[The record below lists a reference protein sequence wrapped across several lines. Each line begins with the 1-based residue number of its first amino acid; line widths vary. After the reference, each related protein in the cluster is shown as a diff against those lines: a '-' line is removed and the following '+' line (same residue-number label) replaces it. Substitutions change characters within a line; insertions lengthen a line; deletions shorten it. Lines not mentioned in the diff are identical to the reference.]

1 MREQRG
7 LVGAVVAGLRTLMRT
22 ELGVV
27 SRGDVSRGE
36 LPVLG
41 TVTLEVVAQRMRH
54 LGYAWRPD
62 TLAQVDRGTRRLSP
76 EELIGLLAVVV
87 DVYDKDTAAGL
98 IADDELVHLSP
109 TWTISGGRTRW
120 MFLVPLVQNLEA
132 EGSPFP
138 ESEAVE
144 MDELE
149 ERVATRLGWT
159 PARVRYK
166 AAALWGRRLVQER
179 DARLAARH
187 DLSDPA
193 SRERTAGH
201 ERAAGHV
208 TRQLI
213 RELAAAQ
220 ERQEGEGNAGQE
232 AR

>member
-36 LPVLG
+36 LDLMG
-41 TVTLEVVAQRMRH
+41 TITLEVVAQRMRQ
-54 LGYAWRPD
+54 LGYAWRTD

-87 DVYDKDTAAGL
+87 DVYDGDTAAGL
-98 IADDELVHLSP
+98 IADDELVYLSP
-109 TWTISGGRTRW
+109 GCTVTGGRMRS
-120 MFLVPLVQNLEA
+120 MFLGPLVQNLRV
-132 EGSPFP
+132 EGSLFP
-138 ESEAVE
+138 ESTAVDI
-144 MDELE
+144 DELE
-149 ERVATRLGWT
+149 ERVAARLGWS
-159 PARVRYK
+159 PVRVHYK
-166 AAALWGRRLVQER
+166 AVALWGRRLVQER
-179 DARLAARH
+179 DARLAERR
-187 DLSDPA
+187 DPSDRA

-208 TRQLI
+208 TRALI

-220 ERQEGEGNAGQE
+220 EREEGDGNAGTE